1 MTTLE
6 DYLEMNAER
15 IDKALHRYF
24 GDVHGDLFRA
34 SAHLLLAGGKRLRPA
49 VVILAADAV
58 RKGGSSDDLLPAALS
73 LELTHNFT
81 LIHDD
86 IMDGDVV
93 RRGVPTVHTVWDEPT
108 AILAGD
114 VLYAKAFEF
123 ICLSEA
129 TDAAKIRAVKM
140 LARTCT
146 DICDGQS
153 MDMRSRSATTFW
165 RWSTWRWSA
174 RRPACSTG
182 GHPPPSAGSL
192 PERTP
197 VQADALYQ
205 YGGVNSGIAFQ
216 IQDDLI
222 DLLASSDA
230 SGKDRASDI
239 REGKQT
245 LIAIRAREK
254 GIDLAPPY
262 RRRLSGA
269 EIDDLTARLREA
281 GVIDEVRAV
290 AVERAAVAKEA
301 LSVIPDSEEK
311 RLLGDIA
318 DFFIARGN

>member
-6 DYLEMNAER
+6 DYLEKNADR
-15 IDKALHRYF
+15 IDKVINRYF

-58 RKGGSSDDLLPAALS
+58 RKGSSDDLIPAALA

-93 RRGVPTVHTVWDEPT
+93 RRGVPTVHTVWDEPI

-129 TDAAKIRAVKM
+129 DNRAKVHATRM

-146 DICDGQS
+146 DICEGQS
-153 MDMRSRSATTFW
+153 MDMAFEKRDDVAEVEYLEMVSKKTGVLYGASA
-165 RWSTWRWSA
+165 A
-174 RRPACSTG
+174 IG
-182 GHPPPSAGSL
+182 GILAGA
-192 PERTP
+192 TP

-205 YGGVNSGIAFQ
+205 FGVNSGVAFQ

-222 DLLASSDA
+222 DLLASTEK

-245 LIAIRAREK
+245 LIAILARER
-254 GIDLAPPY
+254 GIDLAPY
-262 RRRLSGA
+262 RRSLSAA
-269 EIDDLTARLREA
+269 EVDDLIARLQDA
-281 GVIDEVRAV
+281 GIIDAVRAK
-290 AVERAAVAKEA
+290 AVERAAVAKQA
-301 LSVIPDSEEK
+301 LSILPDSEEK
-311 RLLGDIA
+311 RTLGEIA
-318 DFFIARGN
+318 DYFITRSF

>member
-6 DYLEMNAER
+6 DYLEKNADR
-15 IDKALHRYF
+15 IDKVIHRYF

-58 RKGGSSDDLLPAALS
+58 RKGSSDDLIPAALA

-86 IMDGDVV
+86 IMDGDVA
-93 RRGVPTVHTVWDEPT
+93 RRGVPTVHMVWDDPT

-129 TDAAKIRAVKM
+129 SDAAKIRATKM
-140 LARTCT
+140 LARPCAE
-146 DICDGQS
+146 ICEGQS
-153 MDMRSRSATTFW
+153 MDMAFEKRNDVSDLEYLEMVSKKTGVLYGASA
-165 RWSTWRWSA
+165 A
-174 RRPACSTG
+174 IG
-182 GHPPPSAGSL
+182 GILAGA
-192 PERTP
+192 TP

-205 YGGVNSGIAFQ
+205 FGLNSGVAFQ

-222 DLLASSDA
+222 DLLASSEA
-230 SGKDRASDI
+230 SGKDQASDI

-254 GIDLAPPY
+254 GIDLAPY
-262 RRRLSGA
+262 RKNLSAPELDGL
-269 EIDDLTARLREA
+269 IGRLRDA
-281 GVIDEVRAV
+281 GIIDEIRAT
-290 AVERAAVAKEA
+290 ALERAAVAKEA
-301 LSVIPDSEEK
+301 LSVLPDSEEK
-311 RLLGDIA
+311 KLLADIA
-318 DFFIARGN
+318 DFFIDRGY

>member
-6 DYLEMNAER
+6 DYLEKNADR
-15 IDKALHRYF
+15 IDKVIHRYF

-58 RKGGSSDDLLPAALS
+58 RRGSSDDLIPAALA

-93 RRGVPTVHTVWDEPT
+93 RRGVPTVHVVWDEPT

-123 ICLSEA
+123 ICLSDAGDTAKVRA
-129 TDAAKIRAVKM
+129 TKM

-146 DICDGQS
+146 DICEGQS
-153 MDMRSRSATTFW
+153 MDMAFERRSDVSELEYLEMVSKKTGVLYGASA
-165 RWSTWRWSA
+165 A
-174 RRPACSTG
+174 IG
-182 GHPPPSAGSL
+182 GILAGA
-192 PERTP
+192 TP

-205 YGGVNSGIAFQ
+205 FGVNSGVAFQ

-222 DLLASSDA
+222 DLFANTEK

-245 LIAIRAREK
+245 LIAIKAREK
-254 GIDLAPPY
+254 GLDLAPY
-262 RRRLSGA
+262 RRDLTGA
-269 EIDDLTARLREA
+269 EIDNLIARLEDA
-281 GVIDEVRAV
+281 GVIDAVRAT
-290 AVERAAVAKEA
+290 AVERAAVAKQA
-301 LSVIPDSEEK
+301 LSILPQSEEK
-311 RLLGDIA
+311 QLLAEIVDY
-318 DFFIARGN
+318 FINRSF

>member
-58 RKGGSSDDLLPAALS
+58 RKGSSDDLLPAALS

-86 IMDGDVV
+86 IMDGDAS

-123 ICLSEA
+123 ICFAEA
-129 TDAAKIRAVKM
+129 ADAAKIRATKM

-153 MDMRSRSATTFW
+153 MDMAFEKRSDVAEMEYLEMVSKKTGVLYGASA
-165 RWSTWRWSA
+165 A
-174 RRPACSTG
+174 IG
-182 GHPPPSAGSL
+182 GILAGANA
-192 PERTP
+192 

-205 YGGVNSGIAFQ
+205 FGVNSGIAFQ

-222 DLLASSDA
+222 DLCASSDA
-230 SGKDRASDI
+230 TGKDQASDI

-254 GIDLAPPY
+254 GIDLAPY
-262 RRRLSGA
+262 RRELSGD
-269 EIDDLTARLREA
+269 EIDALIALLREA
-281 GVIDEVRAV
+281 GIIDEVRAV
-290 AVERAAVAKEA
+290 AVERAEVAKQA

-311 RLLGDIA
+311 RLLMEIT

>member
-58 RKGGSSDDLLPAALS
+58 RKGSSDDLLPAALS

-86 IMDGDVV
+86 IMDGDAV

-129 TDAAKIRAVKM
+129 ADAAKIRAVKM

-153 MDMRSRSATTFW
+153 MDMAFEKRDDVLEVEYLEMVSKKTGVLYGASA
-165 RWSTWRWSA
+165 A
-174 RRPACSTG
+174 IG
-182 GHPPPSAGSL
+182 GILAGAN
-192 PERTP
+192 P

-205 YGGVNSGIAFQ
+205 YGVNSGIAFQ

-254 GIDLAPPY
+254 GIDLVPY

-290 AVERAAVAKEA
+290 AVERAAVAKQA

>member
-58 RKGGSSDDLLPAALS
+58 RKGSSDDLLPAALS

-86 IMDGDVV
+86 IMDGDAV

-129 TDAAKIRAVKM
+129 TDTAKIRAVKM

-153 MDMRSRSATTFW
+153 MDMAFEKRDDVLEVEYLEMVSKKTGVLYGASA
-165 RWSTWRWSA
+165 A
-174 RRPACSTG
+174 IG
-182 GHPPPSAGSL
+182 GILAGAN
-192 PERTP
+192 P

-205 YGGVNSGIAFQ
+205 YGVNSGIAFQ

-222 DLLASSDA
+222 DLLASSDVT
-230 SGKDRASDI
+230 GKDRASDI

-254 GIDLAPPY
+254 GLDLAPY

-269 EIDDLTARLREA
+269 EIDDLIARLGEA

-290 AVERAAVAKEA
+290 AVERAAVAKQA

>member
-58 RKGGSSDDLLPAALS
+58 RKGSSDDLLPAALS

-86 IMDGDVV
+86 IMDGDAV

-129 TDAAKIRAVKM
+129 TDTAKIRAVKM

-153 MDMRSRSATTFW
+153 MDMAFEKRDDVLEVEYLEMVSKKTGVLYGASA
-165 RWSTWRWSA
+165 A
-174 RRPACSTG
+174 IG
-182 GHPPPSAGSL
+182 GILAGAN
-192 PERTP
+192 P

-205 YGGVNSGIAFQ
+205 YGVNSGIAFQ

-254 GIDLAPPY
+254 GIDLAPY

-290 AVERAAVAKEA
+290 AVERAAVAKQA

>member
-6 DYLEMNAER
+6 DYLEKNADR
-15 IDKALHRYF
+15 IDRVIHRYF

-58 RKGGSSDDLLPAALS
+58 RKGSSDDLIPAALA

-86 IMDGDVV
+86 IMDGDVA

-129 TDAAKIRAVKM
+129 SEAARIRAVQM

-153 MDMRSRSATTFW
+153 MDMAFEKRDDVLEVEYLEMVSKKTGVLYGASA
-165 RWSTWRWSA
+165 A
-174 RRPACSTG
+174 IG
-182 GHPPPSAGSL
+182 GILAGAS
-192 PERTP
+192 P

-205 YGGVNSGIAFQ
+205 FGVNSGIAFQ

-222 DLLASSDA
+222 DLLASSET

-254 GIDLAPPY
+254 GIDLAPY
-262 RRRLSGA
+262 RRPLTGA
-269 EIDDLTARLREA
+269 EIDDLIAQLQDA
-281 GVIDEVRAV
+281 GIVEEVRAV
-290 AVERAAVAKEA
+290 AVERARVAKQA
-301 LSVIPDSEEK
+301 LSVLPDSEEK
-311 RLLGDIA
+311 RLLGEIA
-318 DFFIARGN
+318 DFFVARGN

>member
-24 GDVHGDLFRA
+24 GDVQGDLFRA

-58 RKGGSSDDLLPAALS
+58 RKGSSDDLLPAALS

-86 IMDGDVV
+86 IMDGDAV

-129 TDAAKIRAVKM
+129 ADAAKIRAVKM

-153 MDMRSRSATTFW
+153 MDMAFEKREDVTGMEYLEMVSKKTGVLYGASA
-165 RWSTWRWSA
+165 A
-174 RRPACSTG
+174 IG
-182 GHPPPSAGSL
+182 GILAGA
-192 PERTP
+192 TAI
-197 VQADALYQ
+197 QADALYQ
-205 YGGVNSGIAFQ
+205 YGVNSGIAFQ

-222 DLLASSDA
+222 DLLASSDVT
-230 SGKDRASDI
+230 GKDRASDI

-254 GIDLAPPY
+254 GIDLAPY
-262 RRRLSGA
+262 RRRLTVA
-269 EIDDLTARLREA
+269 EIDDLIARLGEA

-290 AVERAAVAKEA
+290 AVERATVAKEA

>member
-1 MTTLE
+1 MTMLE
-6 DYLEMNAER
+6 DYLAKNADR
-15 IDKALHRYF
+15 IDKVIHRYF

-58 RKGGSSDDLLPAALS
+58 RKGSSDDLLPAALA

-86 IMDGDVV
+86 IMDGDVT

-123 ICLSEA
+123 ICLSDA
-129 TDAAKIRAVKM
+129 DDAAKVRATKM
-140 LARTCT
+140 LARTCAE
-146 DICDGQS
+146 ICEGQS
-153 MDMRSRSATTFW
+153 MDMAFEKRDDVTELDYLEMVSKKTGVLYGASA
-165 RWSTWRWSA
+165 A
-174 RRPACSTG
+174 IG
-182 GHPPPSAGSL
+182 GILAGAN
-192 PERTP
+192 P

-205 YGGVNSGIAFQ
+205 FGLNSGVAFQ

-222 DLLASSDA
+222 DLCANTEM

-245 LIAIRAREK
+245 LIAIKAREK
-254 GIDLAPPY
+254 GLDLAPY
-262 RRRLSGA
+262 RRELTPA
-269 EIDDLTARLREA
+269 DIDDLIARLNDA
-281 GVIDEVRAV
+281 GILDEVRAT
-290 AVERAAVAKEA
+290 AVERAEVAKEA
-301 LSVIPDSEEK
+301 LAILPDSEE
-311 RLLGDIA
+311 REILTEIA
-318 DFFIARGN
+318 DYFIARGN

>member
-6 DYLEMNAER
+6 DYLEKNADR

-58 RKGGSSDDLLPAALS
+58 RKGSSDDLLPAALS

-86 IMDGDVV
+86 IMDGDAA

-123 ICLSEA
+123 FCFSDA
-129 TDAAKIRAVKM
+129 ADAAKIRAVKM

-153 MDMRSRSATTFW
+153 MDMAFEKRDDVTEVEYLEMVSKKTGVLYGASA
-165 RWSTWRWSA
+165 A
-174 RRPACSTG
+174 IG
-182 GHPPPSAGSL
+182 GILAGAS
-192 PERTP
+192 P

-205 YGGVNSGIAFQ
+205 YGVNSGIAFQ

-222 DLLASSDA
+222 DLIASSET

-254 GIDLAPPY
+254 GIDLAPY
-262 RRRLSGA
+262 RRQLSGA
-269 EIDDLTARLREA
+269 EIDGLISRLQDA

-290 AVERAAVAKEA
+290 AVERAAVAKQA
-301 LSVIPDSEEK
+301 LSVLPDSEEK
-311 RLLGDIA
+311 RLLADIA
-318 DFFIARGN
+318 DFFIDRGN

>member
-6 DYLEMNAER
+6 DYLEKNAER
-15 IDKALHRYF
+15 IDKVIHRYF

-58 RKGGSSDDLLPAALS
+58 RKGSSDDLIPAALS

-86 IMDGDVV
+86 IMDGDAA

-123 ICLSEA
+123 ICLSDASE
-129 TDAAKIRAVKM
+129 AAKIRAVKM

-146 DICDGQS
+146 DICEGQS
-153 MDMRSRSATTFW
+153 MDMAFEKKDDVSELEYLEMVSKKTGVLYGASA
-165 RWSTWRWSA
+165 A
-174 RRPACSTG
+174 IG
-182 GHPPPSAGSL
+182 GILAGA
-192 PERTP
+192 TP

-205 YGGVNSGIAFQ
+205 FGVNSGIAFQ

-222 DLLASSDA
+222 DLLASTEK

-245 LIAIRAREK
+245 LIVIRAREK
-254 GIDLAPPY
+254 GIDLAPY
-262 RRRLSGA
+262 RRSLTGA
-269 EIDDLTARLREA
+269 EIDDLITQLESA
-281 GVIDEVRAV
+281 GIVEEVRAV
-290 AVERAAVAKEA
+290 ALERAATAKQA
-301 LSVIPDSEEK
+301 LSVLPDSEEK
-311 RLLGDIA
+311 RLLAEIA

>member
-15 IDKALHRYF
+15 IDKTLHRYF

-49 VVILAADAV
+49 VAILAADAV
-58 RKGGSSDDLLPAALS
+58 RKGSSDDLLPAALS

-86 IMDGDVV
+86 IMDGDAV

-129 TDAAKIRAVKM
+129 ADAAKIRAVKM

-153 MDMRSRSATTFW
+153 MDMAFEKREDVTGMEYLEMVSKKTGVLYGASA
-165 RWSTWRWSA
+165 A
-174 RRPACSTG
+174 IG
-182 GHPPPSAGSL
+182 GILAGA
-192 PERTP
+192 TAI
-197 VQADALYQ
+197 QADALYQ
-205 YGGVNSGIAFQ
+205 YGVNSGIAFQ

-222 DLLASSDA
+222 DLLASSDVT
-230 SGKDRASDI
+230 GKDRASDI

-254 GIDLAPPY
+254 GLDLAPY

-269 EIDDLTARLREA
+269 EIDDLIARLGEA

-290 AVERAAVAKEA
+290 AVERATVAKEA

>member
-6 DYLEMNAER
+6 DYLEKNADR
-15 IDKALHRYF
+15 IDKVINRYF

-58 RKGGSSDDLLPAALS
+58 KRGSSDDLLPAALA

-86 IMDGDVV
+86 IMDGDVT

-114 VLYAKAFEF
+114 VLYAQAFEF
-123 ICLSEA
+123 ICLSDA
-129 TDAAKIRAVKM
+129 GDAAKVRATKM
-140 LARTCT
+140 LARTCAE
-146 DICDGQS
+146 ICEGQS
-153 MDMRSRSATTFW
+153 MDMAFEARGDVSEPEYLEMVGKKTGVLYGASA
-165 RWSTWRWSA
+165 A
-174 RRPACSTG
+174 IG
-182 GHPPPSAGSL
+182 GILAGAN
-192 PERTP
+192 P

-205 YGGVNSGIAFQ
+205 FGVNSGIAFQ

-222 DLLASSDA
+222 DLCASSEK

-245 LIAIRAREK
+245 LIAIKAREK
-254 GIDLAPPY
+254 GIDLAPY
-262 RRRLSGA
+262 QRDLTDA
-269 EIDDLTARLREA
+269 EIDDLIARLEDA
-281 GVIDEVRAV
+281 GVIDEVRATAV
-290 AVERAAVAKEA
+290 ARAAVAKEA
-301 LSVIPDSEEK
+301 LSILPPSEEK
-311 RLLGDIA
+311 RLLAEIA
-318 DFFIARGN
+318 DFFINRGF

>member
-6 DYLEMNAER
+6 DYLEMNTER
-15 IDKALHRYF
+15 MDKALHRYF

-58 RKGGSSDDLLPAALS
+58 RKGSSDDLIPAALS

-86 IMDGDVV
+86 IMDGDAA
-93 RRGVPTVHTVWDEPT
+93 RRGVATVHTVWDEPT

-123 ICLSEA
+123 ICFSEA
-129 TDAAKIRAVKM
+129 ADAAKIRAVKM

-153 MDMRSRSATTFW
+153 MDMAFEKRDDVLEVEYLEMVSKKTGVLYGASA
-165 RWSTWRWSA
+165 A
-174 RRPACSTG
+174 IG
-182 GHPPPSAGSL
+182 GILAGAN
-192 PERTP
+192 P

-205 YGGVNSGIAFQ
+205 YGVNSGIAFQ

-222 DLLASSDA
+222 DLLVSSEA

-254 GIDLAPPY
+254 GIDLAPY
-262 RRRLSGA
+262 RRELSGA
-269 EIDDLTARLREA
+269 EIDDLIARLREA
-281 GVIDEVRAV
+281 GVIDDVRAI
-290 AVERAAVAKEA
+290 AVERAAVAKQA
-301 LSVIPDSEEK
+301 LSVLPDSEEK
-311 RLLGDIA
+311 HLLTEIA
-318 DFFIARGN
+318 DFFVARGN